1 MGKIEY
7 TNPIEE
13 PEEPYTLG
21 EPVTIT
27 NPIEAPDEEPVI
39 YYSDQPGAGPEDAPE
54 EEDEDEELDDEDDE
68 DGLPKKKA
76 VKSAPQNKAVTQA
89 SEQTK

>member
-1 MGKIEY
+1 MGMKIEK

-27 NPIEAPDEEPVI
+27 NPIEAPDEEVVI
-39 YYSDQPGAGPEDAPE
+39 VYSDQPGAGPEDAPE
-54 EEDEDEELDDEDDE
+54 EEDEELDDEDDE

-76 VKSAPQNKAVTQA
+76 VKSAPQNKAVSNA

>member
-1 MGKIEY
+1 MGMKIEK
-7 TNPIEE
+7 TNEIEQ

-27 NPIEAPDEEPVI
+27 NPIEAPDEEVVI
-39 YYSDQPGAGPEDAPE
+39 VYSDQPGAGPEDAPE
-54 EEDEDEELDDEDDE
+54 EEEEDE

-76 VKSAPQNKAVTQA
+76 VKSAPQNKAVSNA